1 MAETK
6 VVNLEVNSNLE
17 QTEKSVGSLKAQLRA
32 AQSEVASLSDKF
44 GATSKEAIEAAKR
57 AGQLAD
63 KIGDAKNL
71 TDAFNPDAKFKAL
84 TASLGGVSSA
94 FGAYQGALGLAG
106 VENKDLEKQI
116 LKVQSAMAISQGLQS
131 IGESV
136 DSFKQLGAV
145 IKNTSI
151 VQKAMTAA
159 TAAYTFV
166 TEAATGGLKLFRLA
180 LVSTG
185 LGALVI
191 GIGLLI
197 ANFEKVKTVI
207 MNLIPGLAQV
217 GDFVGGIVNS
227 ITDFVGATSE
237 AGRALDKL
245 KKDADNTLKV
255 NKKFLQEH
263 GDQID
268 EYTKK
273 KIDAKNAYAEA
284 IKEDGVDQVAL
295 AKRLNRELN
304 AIEYSRGDEAR
315 KIQKEAH
322 DKSVAEANKQTEQK
336 RLAKLKAAQDEKDA
350 LLKSYHDAE
359 DAYDADQKKI
369 KEERLARDMKSAQ
382 DAIDILNSLK
392 PDETPAE
399 KENREYQEKLAI
411 LEANNLNTEELT
423 KRHFDNL
430 KGIQDT
436 ADKNAKSSSEATKA
450 IAKAEAKAKMDA
462 LSSYGDSLN
471 SIAGMLGEST
481 DAGKAAAVASATI
494 STYAGATK
502 AFEAQQIPGD
512 PTSLVR
518 GVIAAGVVVAS
529 GLMNVQKILA
539 VQTPGGGG
547 GSAPTAGGAPAAP
560 SFNVV
565 GQSGANQIA
574 QSINGREAAPIKAYV
589 LGSDVTTQQGMNRRI
604 IQNASIG

>member
-6 VVNLEVNSNLE
+6 IVNLEVNSNLAE
-17 QTEKSVGSLKAQLRA
+17 TEKSVGSLKAQLRA

-44 GATSKEAIEAAKR
+44 GATSKEAVQAAKR
-57 AGQLAD
+57 AGELKD

-185 LGALVI
+185 IGALVI
-191 GIGLLI
+191 GVGLLI
-197 ANFEKVKTVI
+197 ANFDTVKKVI
-207 MNLIPGLAQV
+207 MNLIPGLAKV
-217 GDFVGGIVNS
+217 GDFVSGIVNS

-255 NKKFLQEH
+255 NQKFLDEH
-263 GDQID
+263 GSQLD

-273 KIDAKNAYAEA
+273 KIEAKNAYAEA
-284 IKEDGVDQVAL
+284 LKKDGSDQVAL
-295 AKRLNRELN
+295 AKELNRKLE

-322 DKSVAEANKQTEQK
+322 DKSVAEANKQAEQK

-392 PDETPAE
+392 PEETPAE

-411 LEANNLNTEELT
+411 LEANNLSTEELT
-423 KRHFDNL
+423 KKHVNNL
-430 KGIQDT
+430 KVIQKT
-436 ADKNAKSSSEATKA
+436 SADSNKA
-450 IAKAEAKAKMDA
+450 IAKAEAKAKIDSLDLYADA
-462 LSSYGDSLN
+462 LG
-471 SIAGMLGEST
+471 SISGLLGEST
-481 DAGKAAAVASATI
+481 DAGKAAAVASTTI

-502 AFEAQQIPGD
+502 AFEAQQIEGD

-518 GVIAAGVVVAS
+518 GVIAAGIVVAS

-547 GSAPTAGGAPAAP
+547 GGGSAPTAGGAPAAP
-560 SFNVV
+560 SFNVI